1 MKKKTLTLLY
11 FFANIYCFGQN
22 IRNEKFGAI
31 KVEDFSPKS
40 NALSSDDAAVILSDV
55 GSSEFVGNNNGDFTI
70 LYKRHR
76 KILIK
81 RKTAFDRATVI
92 VKLYQGNVNTV
103 EILDDVEAATYN
115 LVDGKIVATKL
126 NKDGIIKE
134 KYDKWH
140 IVKKFT
146 MPDIKEGCIIEY
158 KYTIKSQDDR
168 LNSWYFQD
176 DCPTLWSEY
185 QVTVPPMY
193 NYVVVKKGNYKSFL
207 TVDSSKLFFKNYS
220 ILFPGDGAFSA
231 SSIGNFS
238 GDAKWFL
245 WAMKDVPTY
254 KYENFIANHSQYIT
268 AFSFQLHSIK
278 YTETN
283 SYQRIKSWFQTATDL
298 LKSEWFGQIFNK
310 EKNNWVEKEVATIVE
325 TSEGID
331 AAKKIFFSVRDN
343 FICNDHD
350 AIFMSDDPKKIYKQK
365 KGNVADIN
373 LLLTAMLKSKGLIA
387 EPVLL
392 STRGN
397 GKISEYT
404 AILNEFDYTICQ
416 LKIDSILYYLDASD
430 SKNGFNKLPA
440 YCYNGYGRIIAE
452 MPYIVDFSANNLK
465 ESKSTVVFIANGDS
479 GKIEASFES
488 KLGFEESKK
497 VREDLL
503 QTSPQEFFKKIAKS
517 YSFDVKTENEEIVNQ
532 KNYDEPIAVRY
543 DMKFILGDE
552 DVIYFNPLLT
562 EATKEN
568 IFKAEKRN
576 FSVEMPY
583 SIDETYIL
591 DMEIPKGY
599 AVDEMPKSV
608 RSKFN
613 DDEGLFEYIIVNKEE
628 HIQLRCKF
636 QLYKANFEAT
646 DYESLRE
653 FFGLLVKKQAEQIV
667 FKKIK

>member
-55 GSSEFVGNNNGDFTI
+55 GSSEFVGNNNGWFS
-70 LYKRHR
+70 LLFKRHK

-81 RKTAFDRATVI
+81 KATAFDLATVKI
-92 VKLYQGNVNTV
+92 FLENEYASSA
-103 EILDDVEAATYN
+103 ESLDDLEASSFN
-115 LVDGKIVATKL
+115 LVNGQIVESKL
-126 NKDGIIKE
+126 RKGNIVSERFNKQILI
-134 KYDKWH
+134 
-140 IVKKFT
+140 KKFT
-146 MPDIKEGCIIEY
+146 LPDVKEGCIIEY
-158 KYTIKSQDDR
+158 KYLYKAEFSSLPRWD
-168 LNSWYFQD
+168 FQD
-176 DCPTLWSEY
+176 DYPTLWSQY
-185 QVTVPPMY
+185 QVTIPHLF
-193 NYVVVKKGNYKSFL
+193 NYRIIREGIQNKLILDSLTSFFQ
-207 TVDSSKLFFKNYS
+207 TYR
-220 ILFPGDGAFSA
+220 ILLPNRDAYGLSNIA
-231 SSIGNFS
+231 SVS
-238 GDAKWFL
+238 GDAKWSI
-245 WAMKDVPTY
+245 WVMKDIPAFKKEAFT
-254 KYENFIANHSQYIT
+254 ANPS
-268 AFSFQLHSIK
+268 SNRSKVRFQLYSINYSEDNVK
-278 YTETN
+278 STV
-283 SYQRIKSWFQTATDL
+283 KSWIETSKIIL
-298 LKSEWFGQIFNK
+298 ESEPYEQCLNK
-310 EKNNWVEKEVATIVE
+310 DKNNWLKKEMSFNLNGLDNVST
-325 TSEGID
+325 
-331 AAKKIFFSVRDN
+331 AKNIFAFVKNN
-343 FICNDHD
+343 FVCTDYS
-350 AIFMSDDPKKIYKQK
+350 AILMSDDPKKICKNK
-365 KGNVADIN
+365 KGSVADIN
-373 LLLTAMLKSKGLIA
+373 LVLTGLLISYGFEAS
-387 EPVLL
+387 PVFL
-392 STRGN
+392 STRGY
-397 GKISEYT
+397 GT
-404 AILNEFDYTICQ
+404 PDPTAAILNQYNYTICQ

-430 SKNGFNKLPA
+430 SKNGFNNLPA

-452 MPYIVDFSANNLK
+452 MPYMVDFSANNLK

>member
-1 MKKKTLTLLY
+1 MKKKTLTLVY
-11 FFANIYCFGQN
+11 FFAHFYCFSQN

-31 KVEDFSPKS
+31 KLEDFSPKS
-40 NALSSDDAAVILSDV
+40 SVLSIDDAAVILSDV
-55 GSSEFVGNNNGDFTI
+55 GSSEFVGNNNGYFTI

-81 RKTAFDRATVI
+81 RKTAFDRATI
-92 VKLYQGNVNTV
+92 SVKLYQGNVNTE

-115 LVDGKIVATKL
+115 LIDGKIVATKL
-126 NKDGIIKE
+126 NKDGVIKE
-134 KYDKWH
+134 KYDKRH

-146 MPDIKEGCIIEY
+146 MPDIKEGSIIEY
-158 KYTIKSQDDR
+158 KYTIKSQDDG
-168 LNSWYFQD
+168 LNSWHFQD

-185 QVTVPPMY
+185 QVTIPPMY
-193 NYVVVKKGNYKSFL
+193 NYVVVKKGDYKKL
-207 TVDSSKLFFKNYS
+207 LIVDSAKNIFKNYS
-220 ILFPGDGAFSA
+220 ILFPGEGAFSA
-231 SSIGNFS
+231 ASIGNYS
-238 GDAKWFL
+238 GDAKWSL
-245 WAMKDVPTY
+245 WAMKDVPAY
-254 KYENFIANHSQYIT
+254 KYENFIANHNQYLT

-278 YTETN
+278 YSETN
-283 SYQRIKSWFQTATDL
+283 TYQRIKSWFQAASDL
-298 LKSEWFGQIFNK
+298 LKSEWFGQIFDK
-310 EKNNWVEKEVATIVE
+310 EKHSWIEKEAATIAG

-350 AIFMSDDPKKIYKQK
+350 AIYLSDDPKKNYKQK

-387 EPVLL
+387 DPVLL

-416 LKIDSILYYLDASD
+416 LKIDSVMYYLDASN
-430 SKNGFNKLPA
+430 SKNGFDKLPT

-452 MPYIVDFSANNLK
+452 TPYLIDFSANNLH
-465 ESKSTVVFIANGDS
+465 ESKNTVVFIANGDS
-479 GKIEASFES
+479 DKIEASFES
-488 KLGFEESKK
+488 KLGFEESKI
-497 VREDLL
+497 VREKLL
-503 QTSPQEFFKKIAKS
+503 QTTPREFFSKISKA

-532 KNYDEPIAVRY
+532 KNYEEPLYVKY
-543 DMKFILGDE
+543 DMKFTLGNE

-576 FSVEMPY
+576 YPVEMPY

-599 AVDEMPKSV
+599 IVDEIPKSV

-613 DDEGLFEYIIVNKEE
+613 DDEGLFEYIIVNRDG

-646 DYESLRE
+646 DYESLRD

>member
-1 MKKKTLTLLY
+1 MKKKTLTLIY
-11 FFANIYCFGQN
+11 FFTHFFCLGQN
-22 IRNEKFGAI
+22 IRNEKFGEI
-31 KVEDFSPKS
+31 KAEDFNPKS
-40 NALSSDDAAVILSDV
+40 TLLSSDDAAVILSDV
-55 GSSEFVGNNNGDFTI
+55 GSSEFVGNNNGYFTI

-81 RKTAFDRATVI
+81 KKTAFDRATVS
-92 VKLYQGNVNTV
+92 VKLYQGNVINE

-115 LVDGKIVATKL
+115 LMDGKIVATKL

-134 KYDKWH
+134 KFDKRY

-146 MPDIKEGCIIEY
+146 MADIKEGSIIEY

-185 QVTVPPMY
+185 QVTIPPMY
-193 NYVVVKKGNYKSFL
+193 NYVVVKKGEYKKLL
-207 TVDSSKLFFKNYS
+207 TVDSAKSFFKSYS
-220 ILFPGDGAFSA
+220 ILFPGDGAYSS
-231 SSIGNFS
+231 SSIGTYS
-238 GDAKWFL
+238 GDAKWSL
-245 WAMKDVPTY
+245 WAMKDVPAY
-254 KYENFIANHSQYIT
+254 KYENFIANHNHYIT

-278 YTETN
+278 YSETKT
-283 SYQRIKSWFQTATDL
+283 YQRIKSWFQTAPDL
-298 LKSEWFGQIFNK
+298 LKSEWFGQIFDK
-310 EKNNWVEKEVATIVE
+310 EKHSWVEKEAATIIG
-325 TSEGID
+325 SNEGLE
-331 AAKKIFFSVRDN
+331 AAKKIFISVRDN

-373 LLLTAMLKSKGLIA
+373 LLLTALLRSIGFTA
-387 EPVLL
+387 NPVLL

-397 GKISEYT
+397 GEISEYT

-416 LKIDSILYYLDASD
+416 LKIDSTIYYLDASD
-430 SKNGFNKLPA
+430 SKNGFDKLPA

-452 MPYIVDFSANNLK
+452 IPYLIDFSANNLSENK
-465 ESKSTVVFIANGDS
+465 NTVVFIANADS
-479 GKIEASFES
+479 GKIEASFDSRFGFQES
-488 KLGFEESKK
+488 KTIRDK
-497 VREDLL
+497 LL
-503 QTSPQEFFKKIAKS
+503 QTTQKEFFSKISKA
-517 YSFDVKTENEEIVNQ
+517 YSFDVKIENEEIVNQ
-532 KNYDEPIAVRY
+532 KNYEEPISVKY
-543 DMKFILGDE
+543 DMKFILGNE

-576 FSVEMPY
+576 YPVEMPY
-583 SIDETYIL
+583 AIDETYIL

-599 AVDEMPKSV
+599 QVDEMPKSV

-613 DDEGLFEYIIVNKEE
+613 EDEGLFEYIIVNREG

-636 QLYKANFEAT
+636 QLYKANFAAA
-646 DYESLRE
+646 DYEPLRD
-653 FFGLLVKKQAEQIV
+653 FFGLFIKKQAEQIV